1 MPIMHAIS
9 RSLRY
14 FSHER
19 VRLVLL
25 FAAVG
30 VGTLAALMQIWPMI
44 VFLDAVVAARPQTS
58 WIHRLFLAPLP
69 SSYTGQIIGL
79 AVITLLLRLV
89 QECASRLRGLV
100 SLRIAY
106 SGLVRVRCDLFRKLQ
121 AQSLSYP
128 HSQPQ
133 GDAIYRLIT
142 DTFGCQTILNVVID
156 LTVAGF
162 MLVIMIY
169 ILASRNTV
177 LTLAAL
183 SVSPFLLA
191 ANIFFGRLLSR
202 RTKTAKQADCEL
214 TTTVQRS
221 MATMRLV
228 QAYGK
233 EGDEF
238 QRFHRSAHDSIRAW
252 LRLHWQEVCYGLT
265 VSIIFGIGGA
275 LVFGYGGYLVWQ
287 HQLASDTGM
296 TIGDLML
303 FMTYLGMLYDPL
315 CKISGSGGSVQS
327 GIASAQRVFEVLDA
341 DFAIK
346 DALGA
351 IALPQA
357 PRTLA
362 LDNVGFHYEGGP
374 NVLNGINVE
383 INPGEMVAF
392 VGSSGGGKTTLLNL
406 LPRFYDPT
414 QGSIRLDD
422 IDLRQIRLQDL
433 RKHIALVL
441 QDSILLPT
449 SIAENIGYG
458 RPGATAD
465 QIRHAAALAGADEFI
480 CGMPAGYDTV
490 ITEGGQNLS
499 GGQRQRVAIARA
511 LLTEAPIIIL
521 DEPTS
526 ALDSLHEQLLATTLQ
541 SLKGLRTIVIVSH
554 RIQTLTSCDQIFVL
568 DSGRISERG
577 SHRDLLAQ
585 QGHYAL

>member
-1 MPIMHAIS
+1 MPNMHAIS

-44 VFLDAVVAARPQTS
+44 VFLDTVVAERPPTS
-58 WIHRLFLAPLP
+58 WIHRLFLTPLP
-69 SSYTGQIIGL
+69 TSYTGQIIGL

-121 AQSLSYP
+121 AQSLSYH

-162 MLVIMIY
+162 MLLIMIY
-169 ILASRNTV
+169 ILASRNTL

-191 ANIFFGRLLSR
+191 ANIFYGRLLSR
-202 RTKTAKQADCEL
+202 RTKSAKEADCEL
-214 TTTVQRS
+214 TTRVQRS

-228 QAYGK
+228 QAFGK

-238 QRFHRSAHDSIRAW
+238 HGFHRSAHESIRAW

-265 VSIIFGIGGA
+265 VSIIFGVGGA

-287 HQLASDTGM
+287 HQLTADAGM

-341 DFAIK
+341 DAAIK
-346 DALGA
+346 DAPNA
-351 IALPQA
+351 IPLPQQA
-357 PRTLA
+357 RTLT
-362 LDNVGFHYEGGP
+362 LDRVEFQYEGGP
-374 NVLNGINVE
+374 NVLDGISVE
-383 INPGEMVAF
+383 IRPGEMVAF
-392 VGSSGGGKTTLLNL
+392 VGSSGAGKSTLLNL

-414 QGSIRLDD
+414 QGAIKLDG
-422 IDLRQIRLQDL
+422 IDAREVKLHDL
-433 RKHIALVL
+433 RKHIAIVL
-441 QDSILLPT
+441 QDNILLPT
-449 SIAENIGYG
+449 TVAENIAYG
-458 RPGATAD
+458 RPDATALEI
-465 QIRHAAALAGADEFI
+465 QHAAHLAGA
-480 CGMPAGYDTV
+480 
-490 ITEGGQNLS
+490 
-499 GGQRQRVAIARA
+499 
-511 LLTEAPIIIL
+511 
-521 DEPTS
+521 
-526 ALDSLHEQLLATTLQ
+526 HE
-541 SLKGLRTIVIVSH
+541 
-554 RIQTLTSCDQIFVL
+554 
-568 DSGRISERG
+568 
-577 SHRDLLAQ
+577 
-585 QGHYAL
+585 

>member
-69 SSYTGQIIGL
+69 SSYTGQIVGL

-121 AQSLSYP
+121 AQSLSYH

-156 LTVAGF
+156 LAVAGL
-162 MLVIMIY
+162 MLCIMIY
-169 ILASRNTV
+169 ILASRNAI

-287 HQLASDTGM
+287 HQLTAEAGM

-341 DFAIK
+341 DSAIK
-346 DALGA
+346 DVPEA
-351 IALPQA
+351 IALPQL
-357 PRTLA
+357 PRKLA
-362 LDNVGFHYEGGP
+362 LDNVGFHYAGGP

-414 QGSIRLDD
+414 EGAIRLDD
-422 IDLRQIRLQDL
+422 IDVRQIKLQDL
-433 RKHIALVL
+433 RKHIAVVL
-441 QDSILLPT
+441 QDSILLP
-449 SIAENIGYG
+449 
-458 RPGATAD
+458 
-465 QIRHAAALAGADEFI
+465 
-480 CGMPAGYDTV
+480 
-490 ITEGGQNLS
+490 
-499 GGQRQRVAIARA
+499 
-511 LLTEAPIIIL
+511 
-521 DEPTS
+521 
-526 ALDSLHEQLLATTLQ
+526 
-541 SLKGLRTIVIVSH
+541 
-554 RIQTLTSCDQIFVL
+554 
-568 DSGRISERG
+568 
-577 SHRDLLAQ
+577 
-585 QGHYAL
+585 